1 MTLFSEVQ
9 LMDKTEID
17 ILVVDD
23 QLGVRSLLTT
33 VLGDIGY
40 KVVTASNGDEGV
52 LLAKEL
58 RPKLIIMDIKMPVKD
73 GITALYEIKDQ
84 FPDIMVVMMTAYGE
98 VETIEQIK
106 KGGAVGFLLKPF
118 DIESFIKYVNN
129 LIRGKQE
136 KAYA

>member
-1 MTLFSEVQ
+1 
-9 LMDKTEID
+9 MDRTEID

>member
-1 MTLFSEVQ
+1 
-9 LMDKTEID
+9 MDKTEID